1 MKGYAFPAGFLMSMP
16 VVHITR
22 REQLDVGDEIFIAA
36 LSVLS
41 IIMVISMKPGVYQDA
56 VDVLF
61 IINAVLTLLVMHDS
75 GIRVAAA
82 QSRPCSI
89 FRESLC
95 HGSELT
101 APYRTK
107 KIGGN

>member
-1 MKGYAFPAGFLMSMP
+1 MSMS
-16 VVHITR
+16 VLHITR

-41 IIMVISMKPGVYQDA
+41 IIMGISMKPGVYQDA

-61 IINAVLTLLVMHDS
+61 NINAVLTLLFMYDS

-82 QSRPCSI
+82 QSRPFYISVN
-89 FRESLC
+89 LYAMD
-95 HGSELT
+95 L
-101 APYRTK
+101 
-107 KIGGN
+107 N

>member
-1 MKGYAFPAGFLMSMP
+1 MRMS
-16 VVHITR
+16 VLHITR
-22 REQLDVGDEIFIAA
+22 REQLDVGDEIFIPA

-41 IIMVISMKPGVYQDA
+41 IIMVISMQPGVYQDA

-61 IINAVLTLLVMHDS
+61 IINAVLTLLFMYDS
-75 GIRVAAA
+75 GIRVTAA
-82 QSRPCSI
+82 QSRPFYI

-101 APYRTK
+101 APYLTK
-107 KIGGN
+107 KTVGINSPGFFTL